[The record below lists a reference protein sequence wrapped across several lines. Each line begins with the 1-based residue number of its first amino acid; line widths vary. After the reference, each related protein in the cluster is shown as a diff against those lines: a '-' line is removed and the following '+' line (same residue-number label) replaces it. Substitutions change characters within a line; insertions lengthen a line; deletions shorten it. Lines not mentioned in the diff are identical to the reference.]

1 MKEKK
6 DGDPIYTLLFILL
19 IILFIYVIGD
29 VMSTAWLIY
38 NDPVGLSNENNPLAL
53 LLYSKSGIGGL
64 LVMKMSL
71 FLPFSS
77 LTIFTVNKY
86 HAIKWVHQSSEMI
99 LLGFTLYS
107 LIIVLNNLLAII
119 VISAVKGLMFLVQL
133 LPMMNAFIIL
143 ISLVVIGVLLSHRL

>member
-19 IILFIYVIGD
+19 VILFIYVIGD
-29 VMSTAWLIY
+29 IMSTAWLIY
-38 NDPVGLSNENNPLAL
+38 NDPAGLSNESNPLAL

-64 LVMKMSL
+64 LVVKMSL

-86 HAIKWVHQSSEMI
+86 HAIEWVHQSSEMI
-99 LLGFTLYS
+99 LLVFSLYS

-119 VISAVKGLMFLVQL
+119 VTSAVKGLMFLVQL
-133 LPMMNAFIIL
+133 LPMMNAFLIL
-143 ISLVVIGVLLSHRL
+143 ISLMVTGILLSHHL